1 MPVVDASLVVDWVAP
16 RRDLASP
23 ALEELS
29 RLAQSEDVL
38 LAPSL
43 LWQEV
48 GNTLLTGVRR
58 QRWSGAEAD
67 QSARRLLRLPVRRVD
82 SAVDLERAYELS
94 RRHDNHP
101 IYDMVYVALA
111 LRLATELIT
120 QDRRLAQVLGNPGW
134 LLLPPG
140 GGASS

>member
-16 RRDLASP
+16 RGDPRSP
-23 ALEELS
+23 AQEELS
-29 RLAQSEDVL
+29 RLAEAGDLL

-43 LWQEV
+43 LWLEV
-48 GNTLLTGVRR
+48 SNALLTGVRR

-67 QSARRLLRLPVRRVD
+67 QSERRLLSLPVRQAD
-82 SAVDLERAYELS
+82 SPVDLELAYELS

-111 LRLATELIT
+111 RRQQTQLIT
-120 QDRRLAQVLGNPGW
+120 LDRRLAQVLGDPPW
-134 LLLPPG
+134 LRIPAG
-140 GGASS
+140 G